1 MDHEG
6 ARRAHIQEEGSGVP
20 KVNACSG
27 LSKVFRGELPE
38 KCEIFVKRSLLGSP
52 LGSFARVP
60 CQERQALQLRRS
72 VIRER
77 RHKVW
82 GNSGDDFVA
91 S

>member
-52 LGSFARVP
+52 LLEKGAMGS
-60 CQERQALQLRRS
+60 RR
-72 VIRER
+72 ETTA
-77 RHKVW
+77 
-82 GNSGDDFVA
+82 FPA
-91 S
+91 

>member
-52 LGSFARVP
+52 LTARCSRTKRNVLGVSIEAQILRSPLWCVARVATV
-60 CQERQALQLRRS
+60 R
-72 VIRER
+72 
-77 RHKVW
+77 
-82 GNSGDDFVA
+82 F
-91 S
+91 